1 MYFSYDNKV
10 KLKRIAAAALLFCLA
25 VAMACMLGA
34 CALNAGAKVEITAV
48 AQTPEAVTPTPTET
62 PSALPTI
69 EPTPVPT
76 TTTPAW
82 HPQEVKKGAQ
92 GGDVE
97 ALKERLKQL
106 GFYLSDEAMDTY
118 GDKTAV
124 AVGEFQRLSGLES
137 TGEADA
143 QTCLRLFSQDAV
155 KCADF
160 STLAPTVNMTFEELT
175 GDDGSRDF
183 PKGYPAA
190 DTYYVIVDIK
200 HQVVMVYTKD
210 ENGEYTVPVR
220 YMLCSTGLENR
231 TPVGKFELDT
241 YKLRFS
247 KFDRDGRYG
256 QYWTQIFKAFYF
268 HTFLYTELDAAT
280 YDEQTY
286 LELGSKASHGC
297 VRLTVPD
304 AKWMWYNIG
313 YGTKC
318 EIRKGK
324 AGDTATAMI
333 REQLK
338 LAALPEQR
346 VSLKPGEIPNT
357 DNWSIENVKI
367 EIPYVQGSQD

>member
-10 KLKRIAAAALLFCLA
+10 KLKRIAAAAFLVCLA
-25 VAMACMLGA
+25 VAMACVLGA

-69 EPTPVPT
+69 EPTPVP

-231 TPVGKFELDT
+231 TPVG
-241 YKLRFS
+241 
-247 KFDRDGRYG
+247 
-256 QYWTQIFKAFYF
+256 
-268 HTFLYTELDAAT
+268 
-280 YDEQTY
+280 
-286 LELGSKASHGC
+286 
-297 VRLTVPD
+297 
-304 AKWMWYNIG
+304 
-313 YGTKC
+313 
-318 EIRKGK
+318 
-324 AGDTATAMI
+324 
-333 REQLK
+333 
-338 LAALPEQR
+338 
-346 VSLKPGEIPNT
+346 
-357 DNWSIENVKI
+357 
-367 EIPYVQGSQD
+367 

>member
-1 MYFSYDNKV
+1 M
-10 KLKRIAAAALLFCLA
+10 KRIMTAALLAVLAAALC
-25 VAMACMLGA
+25 CGLGA
-34 CALNAGAKVEITAV
+34 CASGNGTVV
-48 AQTPEAVTPTPTET
+48 AVTGQTET
-62 PSALPTI
+62 PPAEAAEPTQT
-69 EPTPVPT
+69 PTAAPTQAPTTAPTATPVP
-76 TTTPAW
+76 
-82 HPQEVKKGAQ
+82 HPDEVKKGAQ
-92 GGDVE
+92 SEDA
-97 ALKERLKQL
+97 ALLQQRLKQL
-106 GFYLSDEAMDTY
+106 GYYLSDEAEGTY

-124 AVGEFQRLSGLES
+124 AVSEFQRQNGITQ
-137 TGEADA
+137 TGKADA
-143 QTCLRLFSQDAV
+143 QTCTLLFSDDAV

-160 STLAPTVNMTFEELT
+160 STLAPTVNMTFEELA
-175 GDDGSRDF
+175 GDDGLRDQ
-183 PKGYPAA
+183 PEGYPAA

-220 YMLCSTGLENR
+220 YMLCSTGLGNR

-256 QYWTQIFKAFYF
+256 QYWTQIYGAFYF
-268 HTFLYTELDAAT
+268 HTFLYTELDATT

-286 LELGSKASHGC
+286 LELGGKASHGC

-318 EIRKGK
+318 EIRKGSDD
-324 AGDTATAMI
+324 DTATAMI

-338 LAALPEQR
+338 LADLPKER
-346 VSLKPGEIPNT
+346 VSLKAGEAPNT
-357 DNWSIENVKI
+357 DNWSIDDVKI
-367 EIPYVQGSQD
+367 EIPYVQGSQNG